1 MIAAILAEFFILWA
15 WYGMIDLYPKLEAT
29 SLVFRALSA
38 IWLLQ
43 TAVTIVHL
51 AWKYLP

>member
-15 WYGMIDLYPKLEAT
+15 WYGMIDLIPKLEST
-29 SLVFRALSA
+29 SLVFRILSA

-43 TAVTIVHL
+43 AAVTIVYF